1 MICKEIS
8 VGSLLK
14 HAFRGWLGNR
24 KGTLSGEQI
33 FSGIGR
39 KSWDLRE
46 GNEEKTR
53 QEEGI

>member
-24 KGTLSGEQI
+24 KGALSGEKI
-33 FSGIGR
+33 FSGVGR

-46 GNEEKTR
+46 GNEEKAR
-53 QEEGI
+53 QEEDI